1 MADEPKTPE
10 PKVPE
15 ETPEVAT
22 TETPIVEVTPEAET
36 TTETPTVKVEPK
48 EEPEVDIS
56 AIEAEVT
63 KKVSDKI
70 IKSLTGGSEAEI
82 EGALGE
88 QSPWAKEGRNPKDYD
103 EIAQWATDLALKR
116 QEAQKAEETEKAK
129 EQEKE
134 ATKLQTERAEAFNKY
149 WDTQLNELYESGK
162 LPKIENAK
170 DENDLGVKARKAM
183 FSKMIEVNEQRTKEG
198 KEPIYSLK
206 EIYYEHPINEEPG
219 MSAPVSAGR
228 GAVPAEG
235 EGYEYVGSKSF
246 LDILKGAIGK

>member
-1 MADEPKTPE
+1 MADPEEKKETPEEKAPETPVEESKVEE

-15 ETPEVAT
+15 APA
-22 TETPIVEVTPEAET
+22 EA
-36 TTETPTVKVEPK
+36 PAEPK
-48 EEPEVDIS
+48 EPEVDIEE
-56 AIEAEVT
+56 IVTEV
-63 KKVSDKI
+63 KKTVSESI
-70 IKSLTGGSEAEI
+70 IKALTGGSEADVT
-82 EGALGE
+82 GATGE

-103 EIAQWATDLALKR
+103 EIAQWATELAVKK
-116 QEAQKAEETEKAK
+116 QEAVKAEEAEKAK

-134 ATKLQTERAEAFNKY
+134 AAKLQTERAEAFNKY
-149 WDTQLNELYESGK
+149 WDTQLNELFEAGK
-162 LPKIENAK
+162 LPKIEDPKNE
-170 DENDLGVKARKAM
+170 DDIGIRARKSL

-219 MSAPVSAGR
+219 MFAPVSVGR

-246 LDILKGAIGK
+246 LDILKGAVGK